1 MHWHHM
7 YVVACT
13 IALLIYLFLSL
24 LACLWIIFSELFARD
39 ARRERE
45 RR

>member
-13 IALLIYLFLSL
+13 IVLAAYLSFSL
-24 LACLWIIFSELFARD
+24 LACLWIIFSELFIRD
-39 ARRERE
+39 GKRERE
-45 RR
+45 HR